1 MNVKIDFFLDSIS
14 EWYKDDKKIGF
25 HFLSN
30 AYHLIIDKFKM
41 AATGKGAKTNF
52 RMTCDIVCV
61 ICSICLSY
69 VYRLIEVTSG
79 AIAAGKYI
87 YRPC

>member
-25 HFLSN
+25 HFLPN

-41 AATGKGAKTNF
+41 AATGNRAKEKFQN
-52 RMTCDIVCV
+52 D
-61 ICSICLSY
+61 L
-69 VYRLIEVTSG
+69 
-79 AIAAGKYI
+79 
-87 YRPC
+87 